1 MKYQADLIS
10 LISPYNHR
18 KREITASTTFKDFGM
33 DTYEIIDFLVQVEK
47 QFDIYIDDDAMLQL
61 QTLQDVSDTIDKCTQ
76 EEI

>member
-1 MKYQADLIS
+1 
-10 LISPYNHR
+10 
-18 KREITASTTFKDFGM
+18 M